1 MIGLCGK
8 KRVFRVSVPEEDK
21 RELYM
26 KVSRISSLLLGS
38 SLLFAVNVFAGNTIK
53 KSLHL
58 SESVT
63 VEGTKL
69 APGDYKVEWSGSGP
83 DVKLNILKGKET
95 VATVPARI
103 VPEST
108 SNSQDGYAL
117 RSGADGSQSISEI
130 FFTGEKYDLEI
141 GQASNANTPQGA
153 NPSGSN

>member
-1 MIGLCGK
+1 
-8 KRVFRVSVPEEDK
+8 
-21 RELYM
+21 M
-26 KVSRISSLLLGS
+26 KVSRVSSLLLGS
-38 SLLFAVNVFAGNTIK
+38 SLLFAASVFAGNTIK

-58 SESVT
+58 HESVT

-69 APGDYKVEWSGSGP
+69 MPGDYKVEWSGSGP

-103 VPEST
+103 VPESA
-108 SNSQDGYAL
+108 SNSQDGYAVTA
-117 RSGADGSQSISEI
+117 GADGGQSLSEV

-141 GQASNANTPQGA
+141 GQASNVNANQGA